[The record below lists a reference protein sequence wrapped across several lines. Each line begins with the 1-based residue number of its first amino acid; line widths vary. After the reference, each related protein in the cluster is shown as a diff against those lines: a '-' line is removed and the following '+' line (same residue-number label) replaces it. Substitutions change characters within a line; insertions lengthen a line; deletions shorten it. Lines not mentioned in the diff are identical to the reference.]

1 MKKNVL
7 CRRYCQVYRND
18 CNTCKYGACQGGLNG
33 CDNCQMYDPE
43 YEVDNEQLP
52 CKCLRP
58 TLVNEA
64 RDTCPMYVEDE
75 TL

>member
-1 MKKNVL
+1 MNKKVL
-7 CRRYCQVYRND
+7 CKKYCQVYRND
-18 CNTCKYGACQGGLNG
+18 CNTCKYGDCESPNG
-33 CDNCQMYDPE
+33 CQDCSMYDPD
-43 YEVDNEQLP
+43 YEIDGELIA

-58 TLVNEA
+58 TLVSDA